1 MQIKYSGDKM
11 SLKAQIMADIKEA
24 MKNKEQVRLGTLRFL
39 NSAIKNKEIEVRP
52 NEISE
57 DDILSV
63 IKKAVKQ
70 RKESIDQY
78 QKAER
83 QDLADKEKSE
93 LDVLSVYLPEQMSRE
108 KVEEIVTAVIKDL
121 GADSMKMMGA
131 VMKETLTRC
140 GGAADNKVVSEVV
153 KAQLS

>member
-1 MQIKYSGDKM
+1 M